1 MRRDSSRLVRIVSV
15 VLAIHLF
22 ASPRAADRIA
32 TAQRFLD
39 RRAASGGADGGGG
52 FFPGSLLVVGA
63 SDHAARD
70 LLRERT
76 RRAGA
81 LLGATGRGLFSLA
94 EELAAPE
101 LARRGLR
108 PAPAAV
114 WPAVV
119 AQVVHDARCDEA
131 GEAPIRT
138 GAGANGGAGGERS
151 GGAGEGGAEGGRA
164 EEPGAGA
171 PEAGTP
177 DRLGRFAPI
186 SEGPGL
192 ARRLAAT
199 FAELRAAGVAPKTVS
214 RGDGTLGWL
223 YRESLAGLE
232 RAGFADRAGVF
243 EAARRQVESGAE
255 AAPATLLVLD
265 APLGDSVVRDFIAAL
280 VERTAETLLTFPEA
294 DRRSR
299 EAARVLG
306 AAPSAVVEAA
316 RGHSSSPEGAPVEPE
331 ADAGGER
338 PADRKNAA
346 ILFGPADRDGA
357 GASAAEHPLPAQDDF
372 AKDDVAKGD
381 VAKANDPVAA
391 LQRRLF
397 RPEDGGTAAPDGD
410 EGPTD
415 GPASNHATS
424 DLPTNNAATNGLSDR
439 GLSDNDLANDE
450 PRPSDTT
457 RRAPGG
463 EERGLTVF
471 RAPGAAAEA
480 LEIARAFLKEA
491 GRSVPFDRMAVLLAA
506 PGEYAPALRE
516 AFDRAR
522 IPAFFDAGTAPPD
535 RAARA
540 FLALLDCALADLAA
554 DTFFEYLTLG
564 EHRPAPAADEAG
576 EQDRNEG
583 RGDDRSDDGD
593 ADPGDPFA
601 ALRLLEGCVLEAR
614 VIGGLD
620 RWKRRLALLTERLVR
635 ELEEKQEAASDDPA
649 KQEEADE
656 AARRQR
662 ALARFTADS
671 LPLLERLAAL
681 PKDDGRNDDGSGA
694 GTPAA
699 TVSPTETPTDSR
711 TDAVNRSR
719 RDAPKDAA
727 TGPPPTAPSRQR
739 GRHWGEWAEIL
750 GDLARTALR
759 RPAPVLDCLAETA
772 PMAGVGP
779 LPLTE
784 VRRHLGERLLG
795 AERAS
800 SGDRYGRVFV
810 APIER
815 ARGLSF
821 RVAAIPGLHEG
832 GIGGG
837 LREDPLLPDRRRP
850 ELAAGLPLAADRLEA
865 ERLRLALAV
874 GAATERV
881 FLSCS
886 SLKVVEGRP
895 LTPSYF
901 LVEALRAGE
910 GRTLTLD
917 EIETRAGR
925 DSGVVPGLRAA
936 KEPEAA
942 LDRAEFDLALLSRAL
957 APGAD
962 PEAARG
968 AGAHLLRDE
977 RLAAALRREW
987 MRNSRAWQP
996 ADGFLA
1002 VGAEAKSA
1010 LGSRRPTAR
1019 TYSATGL
1026 ESFAKCPYQF
1036 YLKNIVRLRAEER
1049 PERLVHLDPLTRGSL
1064 AHEVFFFLGQTLRER
1079 GLTPLPRERL
1089 AEAVALLPPIVDE
1102 VAKQFRE
1109 EHAPEIERIWNDE
1122 LDGLLGDLRGFLER
1136 EADNGFRV
1144 AANELTFG
1152 MAPNG
1157 PADAESRLDP
1167 AVLPGGLRLRGSI
1180 DAVEEAETGARRVT
1194 DYKTGRDSV
1203 RVSDDRRV
1211 LFGGEALQPLL
1222 YAFAQE
1228 ALTGRPTASG
1238 RLYYTTLRGAYH
1250 QTVVPTDTAE
1260 ARRLLEEFVRRLDAA
1275 VSAGHFPAAPNPASR
1290 WSPCRYCD
1298 YLAICGPRPAT
1309 YRDTKNPR
1317 GAALSEVQAI
1327 RKLP

>member
-1 MRRDSSRLVRIVSV
+1 M
-15 VLAIHLF
+15 
-22 ASPRAADRIA
+22 
-32 TAQRFLD
+32 
-39 RRAASGGADGGGG
+39 
-52 FFPGSLLVVGA
+52 
-63 SDHAARD
+63 
-70 LLRERT
+70 
-76 RRAGA
+76 
-81 LLGATGRGLFSLA
+81 
-94 EELAAPE
+94 
-101 LARRGLR
+101 
-108 PAPAAV
+108 
-114 WPAVV
+114 
-119 AQVVHDARCDEA
+119 VHDARRDEGRD
-131 GEAPIRT
+131 GEERNARGRDGREAAV
-138 GAGANGGAGGERS
+138 GAGRERPDNE
-151 GGAGEGGAEGGRA
+151 EGPGA
-164 EEPGAGA
+164 EEPGTGE
-171 PEAGTP
+171 PDAGTP

-243 EAARRQVESGAE
+243 EAARRRVESGA
-255 AAPATLLVLD
+255 AATPATLLVLD
-265 APLGDSVVRDFIAAL
+265 APLGEPVVRDFVAAL
-280 VERTAETLLTFPEA
+280 AERAAETLFTLPEA

-299 EAARVLG
+299 EAVRALG
-306 AAPSAVVEAA
+306 ALPYAMVEAA
-316 RGHSSSPEGAPVEPE
+316 PGRSPSPGLAPEGHE
-331 ADAGGER
+331 ADVAGEGRADGRSAALFFR
-338 PADRKNAA
+338 PADRE
-346 ILFGPADRDGA
+346 GA
-357 GASAAEHPLPAQDDF
+357 RESAAERPFRAKDDF
-372 AKDDVAKGD
+372 AREDLAE
-381 VAKANDPVAA
+381 ANDPVAA

-397 RPEDGGTAAPDGD
+397 RPEAEEAAAPDRDG
-410 EGPTD
+410 GPTA
-415 GPASNHATS
+415 GPASEP
-424 DLPTNNAATNGLSDR
+424 DDAATNDLS
-439 GLSDNDLANDE
+439 NDDPPA
-450 PRPSDTT
+450 SDTT
-457 RRAPGG
+457 GRAPDGA
-463 EERGLTVF
+463 ERGLTVF

-491 GRSVPFDRMAVLLAA
+491 GRGVPFDRMAVLLADS
-506 PGEYAPALRE
+506 GEYAPALRE
-516 AFDRAR
+516 AFERAR
-522 IPAFFDAGTAPPD
+522 IPAFFDTGTAPPD

-540 FLALLDCALADLAA
+540 FLALLDCALADLSA

-564 EHRPAPAADEAG
+564 EHRADAG
-576 EQDRNEG
+576 AREDGEHDPDDDGEEGWGEEG
-583 RGDDRSDDGD
+583 RCDPNDDEDNGSDD
-593 ADPGDPFA
+593 PRDPFA
-601 ALRLLEGCVLEAR
+601 TLRLQEDCVLKAR

-620 RWKRRLALLTERLVR
+620 RWRRRLPLFAEKLAH
-635 ELEEKQEAASDDPA
+635 ELEEKRQAASADPAKQPA

-662 ALARFTADS
+662 VLARFTADS

-681 PKDDGRNDDGSGA
+681 PKGEGKNDDGSAA
-694 GTPAA
+694 GSHPPTA
-699 TVSPTETPTDSR
+699 SPTDTPTESR
-711 TDAVNRSR
+711 TDAANRSR
-719 RDAPKDAA
+719 PDAPSSAA
-727 TGPPPTAPSRQR
+727 PGPQPTAPPTER
-739 GRHWGEWAEIL
+739 GRHWGEWARIL

-795 AERAS
+795 AERSS

-821 RVAAIPGLHEG
+821 RVVAIPGLHEG
-832 GIGGG
+832 GIGGR

-850 ELAAGLPLAADRLEA
+850 ELGAGLPLAADRLEA

-874 GAATERV
+874 GAANERV
-881 FLSCS
+881 VLSCS

-917 EIETRAGR
+917 EITTRAGR
-925 DSGVVPGLRAA
+925 DSSVVPGLRAA

-942 LDRAEFDLALLSRAL
+942 LDRPEFDLSLLGRAL

-968 AGAHLLRDE
+968 AGAYLLRDE
-977 RLAAALRREW
+977 RLATALRREW
-987 MRNSRAWQP
+987 MRNNRSWQP

-1002 VGAEAKSA
+1002 DSAEAKSA
-1010 LGSRRPTAR
+1010 LGGRRPTAR

-1036 YLKNIVRLRAEER
+1036 YLKNIVRLRAVER

-1064 AHEVFFFLGQTLRER
+1064 VHEVFFFLGRALRDR
-1079 GLTPLPRERL
+1079 GLTPLPPDRL
-1089 AEAVALLPPIVDE
+1089 AEVVALLPPIVDE
-1102 VAKQFRE
+1102 VAQQFRE

-1122 LDGLLGDLRGFLER
+1122 LDGLLGDLRGFVER
-1136 EADNGFRV
+1136 EAGNGFRIV
-1144 AANELTFG
+1144 ANELTFG
-1152 MAPNG
+1152 MPPVG
-1157 PADAESRLDP
+1157 PADDESRLEP

-1180 DAVEEAETGARRVT
+1180 DAVEEAENGERRVT

-1228 ALTGRPTASG
+1228 DLTGRPTASG

-1250 QTVVPTDTAE
+1250 QTVVATDTAE
-1260 ARRLLEEFVRRLDAA
+1260 ARSLLEEFVRRLDEA
-1275 VSAGHFPAAPNPASR
+1275 VSAGHFPADPNPASR
-1290 WSPCRYCD
+1290 WPPCRYCD
-1298 YLAICGPRPAT
+1298 YLPICGPRPAT
-1309 YRDTKNPR
+1309 YNDTKKR
-1317 GAALSEVQAI
+1317 HGAALEEVQAI
-1327 RKLP
+1327 RELP